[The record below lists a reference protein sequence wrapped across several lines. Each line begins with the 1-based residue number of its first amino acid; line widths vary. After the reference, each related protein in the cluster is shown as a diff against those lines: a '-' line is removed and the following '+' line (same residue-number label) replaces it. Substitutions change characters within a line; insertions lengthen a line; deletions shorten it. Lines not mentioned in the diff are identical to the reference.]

1 MRGEPRDPHRVGRR
15 PRVPESLTHGVF
27 TLEEARRAGLT
38 RWHLEGSSWR
48 RVGPGTYAWAGLT
61 DVTDL
66 KLAAA
71 SRRLPPT
78 AVFSGL
84 TAAWLHGLD
93 VVPCEPIEATIPKG
107 CGISGRSGL
116 AIRRYGLTTPEI
128 VKIRGRRATSIVR
141 TLLDV
146 SARLSVTEAVVVGD
160 MALHRRLLSL
170 QSLRS
175 SLAAYAG
182 QPGVAR
188 LRHVMAHVEPAS
200 ESPMESRVRML
211 LVLAGLPR
219 PQAQVPVHDTLGR
232 FVGRPDLYYPE
243 RRLGLEYDGGT
254 HRETLADDNRRQNLL
269 LDAGVTLL
277 RFTAR
282 DVLGTPDMVVKLVRR
297 ALAA

>member
-1 MRGEPRDPHRVGRR
+1 MGRHA
-15 PRVPESLTHGVF
+15 RVPSSLIRDVF
-27 TLEEARRAGLT
+27 TLDEARKAGLS
-38 RWHLEGSSWR
+38 RWHLEGASWR
-48 RVGPGTYAWAGLT
+48 RVGPGIYAWAGLADT
-61 DVTDL
+61 PDL

-71 SRRLPPT
+71 NRQLPPT

-93 VVPCEPIEATIPKG
+93 VAPCAPVEATIPKG
-107 CGISGRSGL
+107 GGVSGRSGL
-116 AIRRYGLTTPEI
+116 TIRRGALTKHEI
-128 VKIRGRRATSIVR
+128 VKIRGWRATSIVR
-141 TLLDV
+141 TLRDI
-146 SARLSVTEAVVVGD
+146 SARLSLTEAVVVAD
-160 MALHRRLLSL
+160 MALHQRLVNLQRLSKA
-170 QSLRS
+170 
-175 SLAAYAG
+175 LASYAG
-182 QPGVAR
+182 QPGVDR
-188 LRHVMAHVEPAS
+188 LRRVVANVEPAA

-219 PQAQVPVHDTLGR
+219 PQAQFPVQDAMGR
-232 FVGRPDLYYPE
+232 FVGRPDLYYPS

-282 DVLGTPDMVVKLVRR
+282 DVLSAPEMVVRLVRR